1 MKVKLDENIHIGLV
15 EVFTP
20 GDHDVETVADEDLL
34 GADDATVSRAAA
46 AEDRLIITLDRGFG
60 DPRMYP
66 PGAHAGILVLR
77 LNDHSLTAV
86 KATLERLLQDVTLS
100 TSPAVSRCSETAT
113 CESGAQPRTD
123 PQIRSLWDRRCVQT
137 PAG

>member
-1 MKVKLDENIHIGLV
+1 MKVKLDENLHIGLV

-20 GDHDVETVADEDLL
+20 GGHDVETVADEGLL

-60 DPRMYP
+60 DLRLYP

-77 LNDHSLTAV
+77 LNDHSLPGV
-86 KATLERLLQDVTLS
+86 KAALERLLQDVALVDLAGCV
-100 TSPAVSRCSETAT
+100 AVFRDGDLRIRRPT
-113 CESGAQPRTD
+113 TD
-123 PQIRSLWDRRCVQT
+123 
-137 PAG
+137 